1 MEHHAI
7 THSDYCVIRPANHG
21 VNDIEWQHGCR
32 SFYTP
37 DCTRV
42 EVLKLT
48 SGSGYYVLDDRQWS
62 DYIGSLD
69 EPSNVPNNNFVSS
82 RFIPD
87 KWDSDRPIYGE
98 IK

>member
-1 MEHHAI
+1 MEYHAI
-7 THSDYCVIRPANHG
+7 THNDYCVIRPAYHG

-32 SFYTP
+32 SFYRP

-48 SGSGYYVLDDRQWS
+48 SGYYVLDDRQWS

-69 EPSNVPNNNFVSS
+69 EPGFVPNNNFIST
-82 RFIPD
+82 RATHD
-87 KWDSDRPIYGE
+87 KWDSNRPIY
-98 IK
+98 